1 MIICGDV
8 NCHASS
14 CDLEREDH
22 MGINLG
28 DLLFKHNF
36 VSANDWQSTYHTEDL
51 NSTPNI
57 VFYHGLLLDYKI

>member
-1 MIICGDV
+1 
-8 NCHASS
+8 
-14 CDLEREDH
+14 